1 MTRDSYSPDVRIVD
15 VDGREYIL
23 VGTAHISRESADLVH
38 EVIEHERPDA
48 VCLELDRQRFA
59 ALANPDNFA
68 NLDLR
73 QVIRDKQLSTLLI
86 NLMLA
91 SYQRRLGDEL
101 GVLPGTEMKEAADTA
116 ERLGI
121 PSLLCDRD
129 IRITLRRAWA
139 AIAWWRKLW
148 IVPALVASL
157 FDRPEI
163 TEDDLRKL
171 RQEDAPNKLI
181 EELGDAFPTLRT
193 ALIDERD
200 QYITE
205 KIRQAPGQKVVVV
218 VGAGHLRGIERALI
232 NHERID
238 LAPLEVIPPTSR
250 VWMMIGWAI
259 PALILGAIGYI
270 GYSQGARAAGDNFLF
285 WILANGVPAGI
296 GALVALAHP
305 ITTATAFLA
314 APFTSLTPLIGVGYV
329 AAFAQLY
336 LRPPL
341 VSELQSVQTD
351 VAKPPM
357 WWRNRLLRILL
368 VFVLT
373 TIGSSIGTFV
383 GGGRILANL
392 FGS

>member
-1 MTRDSYSPDVRIVD
+1 MARDSYSPDVKIVD
-15 VDGREYIL
+15 VDGREFIL

-48 VCLELDRQRFA
+48 VCLELDRQRFV
-59 ALANPDNFA
+59 ALANPDHFA
-68 NLDLR
+68 SLDLR

-86 NLMLA
+86 NLLLA

-129 IRITLRRAWA
+129 IRITLRRAWSS
-139 AIAWWRKLW
+139 IAWYRKLW
-148 IVPALVASL
+148 LLPAFVAAL

-163 TEDDLRKL
+163 TEEDLRKL

-181 EELGDAFPTLRT
+181 EELGAAFPSLRT

-200 QYITE
+200 RYITE
-205 KIRQAPGQKVVVV
+205 KIRSAPGSKVVVV
-218 VGAGHLRGIERALI
+218 VGAGHLRGIERTLI
-232 NHERID
+232 EHERVD
-238 LAPLEVIPPTSR
+238 LAPLEVIPPVSR
-250 VWMMIGWAI
+250 VWMWIGWSI
-259 PALILGAIGYI
+259 PAVILGAIAYI
-270 GYSQGARAAGDNFLF
+270 GWTQGVRAAGENFLF

-296 GALVALAHP
+296 GALIALAHP
-305 ITTATAFLA
+305 ITSATAFLA

-341 VSELQSVQTD
+341 VSELHSVSTD
-351 VAKPPM
+351 VSKPAM
-357 WWRNRLLRILL
+357 WWSNRLLRILL

-383 GGGRILANL
+383 GGGRILSNL
-392 FGS
+392 F